1 MLDVCH
7 RRGVD
12 THACDYPGARTP
24 YGVGR
29 RAARGNAVIWASL
42 SEFLDMG
49 GYGFYVWG
57 SYLVAFICIAGEI
70 ILVFNRKRTLLRHL
84 SLIHQSTKQ
93 EKGNET
99 TS

>member
-1 MLDVCH
+1 MNWA
-7 RRGVD
+7 GV
-12 THACDYPGARTP
+12 
-24 YGVGR
+24 
-29 RAARGNAVIWASL
+29 
-42 SEFLDMG
+42 SEFLNMG

-57 SYLVAFICIAGEI
+57 SYLVALLCIAGEI
-70 ILVFNRKRTLLRHL
+70 FLVFNRKRTLLRHL

>member
-1 MLDVCH
+1 M
-7 RRGVD
+7 
-12 THACDYPGARTP
+12 
-24 YGVGR
+24 
-29 RAARGNAVIWASL
+29 IWNSL

-57 SYLVAFICIAGEI
+57 SYLVTLICIAGEI
-70 ILVFNRKRTLLRHL
+70 VLVSNRRRTLLRHL

>member
-1 MLDVCH
+1 M
-7 RRGVD
+7 
-12 THACDYPGARTP
+12 
-24 YGVGR
+24 
-29 RAARGNAVIWASL
+29 NWNSL

-57 SYLVAFICIAGEI
+57 SYLVTLICIAGEI
-70 ILVFNRKRTLLRHL
+70 VLVSSRKRTLLRHL